1 MGKGFKVKKAKLT
14 GRIVTPEDPNYEQ
27 ARTNNNLNNS
37 KYPSLIVFCQ
47 RTKDVVNAIKWAR
60 ENNEPF
66 RVRSGRHSYEN
77 FSLLNKG
84 LVIDISD
91 MNNIAINLQDM
102 SVKIEAGANLGK
114 VYRELWEKGVT
125 IPAGT
130 ESSVGV
136 VGLTLGGGIGMLSR
150 LFGLTCDNLLEIE
163 IVIASGQDGAKM
175 IQANRQH
182 NNDLFWASCGGGG
195 GNFGIVTSL
204 TFKLHAISEVSL
216 FSITWGWS
224 DFELAFDTWQKW
236 APFTDSRLTSQIE
249 LKTKEVGEIVSQG
262 EFVGS
267 TAELKKLLRPLRKAG
282 SPINIWIKEVPYI
295 KAVEF
300 FDLPSGNQPMLY
312 KRSGSFIERPLPF
325 EAIKRMKGFLT
336 HAPNP
341 NTTIWQQ
348 SLRGAVSEIAPNHT
362 AYFYRNAIMAQEY
375 NTSWKNPDDERQ
387 NIKWVED
394 IRRALSPYTTGDY
407 VNFPDRFIQDWP
419 TAYYG
424 RNFRRLREV
433 KTKYDPFNVFQFPQS
448 IPPISKWL

>member
-1 MGKGFKVKKAKLT
+1 MKKAKLT

>member
-150 LFGLTCDNLLEIE
+150 LLG
-163 IVIASGQDGAKM
+163 
-175 IQANRQH
+175 
-182 NNDLFWASCGGGG
+182 
-195 GNFGIVTSL
+195 
-204 TFKLHAISEVSL
+204 
-216 FSITWGWS
+216 
-224 DFELAFDTWQKW
+224 
-236 APFTDSRLTSQIE
+236 
-249 LKTKEVGEIVSQG
+249 
-262 EFVGS
+262 
-267 TAELKKLLRPLRKAG
+267 
-282 SPINIWIKEVPYI
+282 
-295 KAVEF
+295 
-300 FDLPSGNQPMLY
+300 
-312 KRSGSFIERPLPF
+312 
-325 EAIKRMKGFLT
+325 
-336 HAPNP
+336 
-341 NTTIWQQ
+341 
-348 SLRGAVSEIAPNHT
+348 
-362 AYFYRNAIMAQEY
+362 
-375 NTSWKNPDDERQ
+375 
-387 NIKWVED
+387 
-394 IRRALSPYTTGDY
+394 
-407 VNFPDRFIQDWP
+407 
-419 TAYYG
+419 
-424 RNFRRLREV
+424 
-433 KTKYDPFNVFQFPQS
+433 
-448 IPPISKWL
+448 